1 MMVDQIK
8 HKIDTVFEEVVLIRR
23 HLHMYPE
30 LSNKEEKT
38 MAFISDYLTELGIPH
53 ETNVGGHGVVGIIG
67 NPQAEFSI
75 GIRADIDALPIQEM
89 NDIPYASKVDGV
101 MHACGH
107 DIHTA
112 VLMGTAKIL
121 KEMEGDLKGAVKLF
135 FQPAEENGGGARQM
149 IAAGCMQNPPVR
161 RVLGFHVDPTYPTGH
176 IVLFP
181 HQMCAC
187 STGLRILV
195 EGTTCHGSR
204 PDHGVDAIIASAHVL
219 TALQT
224 VASRVVSPLK
234 PVVVTVGSIHG
245 GTKGNIIAGEV
256 DMRGT
261 IRTLDLGTRDF
272 VKEHVKATAEAAAAS
287 CGAKATVV
295 MRDGYP
301 PVICDRDTT
310 MLLIKVVEEA
320 VGSEGYTIRTEPGMG
335 GEDFSYF
342 ADAVPSSY
350 FRLGTVSAD
359 TGHAQSL
366 HSEWLCPDEDCMKN
380 GMLTEILG
388 TLALLEEEYNNIKEK
403 HYD

>member
-8 HKIDTVFEEVVLIRR
+8 RKIDKVFEEVVSIRR

-30 LSNKEEKT
+30 LSNQEENT
-38 MAFISDYLTELGIPH
+38 MAFISDYLTQLGIPH

-67 NPQAEFSI
+67 NHQADFAI

-89 NDIPYASKVDGV
+89 NDVPYASKVPGV

-121 KEMEGDLKGAVKLF
+121 KEMEGELKGAVKLF

-149 IAAGCMQNPPVR
+149 IEDGCMQNPPVR
-161 RVLGFHVDPTYPTGH
+161 RVLGFHVDPAYPAGH

-187 STGLRILV
+187 STGLRITV
-195 EGTTCHGSR
+195 EGATCHGSR
-204 PDHGVDAIIASAHVL
+204 PDRGVDAVIASAHVL
-219 TALQT
+219 TALQN

-256 DMRGT
+256 EMCGT
-261 IRTLDLGTRDF
+261 IRTLDLETRDL
-272 VKEHVKATAEAAAAS
+272 VKAQVKKVAEAAAVS
-287 CGAKATVV
+287 CGATATVV
-295 MRDGYP
+295 TKNGYP
-301 PVICDRDTT
+301 PVICDEDTT
-310 MLLIKVVEEA
+310 MILVKVMEEA
-320 VGSEGYTIRTEPGMG
+320 LGTEGYTIRTEPGMG

-350 FRLGTVSAD
+350 FRLGTVSTD
-359 TGHAQSL
+359 TGHKQML
-366 HSEWLCPDEDCMKN
+366 HSEWLCPDESCMKN

-388 TLALLEEEYNNIKEK
+388 AMALLEEEYNKMKEK
-403 HYD
+403 NYD